1 MSKYPFTVSEDDAP
15 VFLCS
20 WDWGEVVEIHTQESL
35 REMYE
40 ETNLFNDD
48 DGWGWEIKELMNFE
62 ELLEHLTINT
72 IDMGK
77 VFHNDNMTIQRIK

>member
-1 MSKYPFTVSEDDAP
+1 MT
-15 VFLCS
+15 
-20 WDWGEVVEIHTQESL
+20 
-35 REMYE
+35 
-40 ETNLFNDD
+40 
-48 DGWGWEIKELMNFE
+48 FE